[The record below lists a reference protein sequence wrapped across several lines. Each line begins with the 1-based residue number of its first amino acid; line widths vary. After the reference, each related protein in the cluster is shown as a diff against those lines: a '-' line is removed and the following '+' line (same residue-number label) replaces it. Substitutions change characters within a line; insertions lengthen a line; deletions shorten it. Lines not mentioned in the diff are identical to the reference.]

1 LTPAVRA
8 DDVIQPPADK
18 APVDLKDPQ
27 SLGQMYQIKVHD
39 ASQPQEAYVQANKA
53 VEKFVALRKGYN
65 TQGRDIGT
73 VPPQIL
79 AGMEAVAEVTGKL
92 KADPNCRDPKAL
104 TQAENKLRAQG
115 FSNLGDFMNKLGGQF
130 EAFKNM

>member
-1 LTPAVRA
+1 
-8 DDVIQPPADK
+8 
-18 APVDLKDPQ
+18 
-27 SLGQMYQIKVHD
+27 MYQIKVHD

-104 TQAENKLRAQG
+104 TQAENKLRSQG